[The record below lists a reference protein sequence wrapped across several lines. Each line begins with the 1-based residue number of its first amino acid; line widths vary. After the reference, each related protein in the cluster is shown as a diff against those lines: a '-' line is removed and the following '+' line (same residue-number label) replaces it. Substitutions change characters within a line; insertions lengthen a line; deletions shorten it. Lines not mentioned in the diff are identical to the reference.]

1 MSSRRPRRRPQRA
14 AILTETGISSLSS
27 QCHAAAAAA
36 DTSTPFATP
45 SSQDNKKAMKQEAQ
59 GEQTHQNTADWQ
71 PIHYSVE

>member
-1 MSSRRPRRRPQRA
+1 VEWGVLAGVEKMVWSGYGLVLGPLA
-14 AILTETGISSLSS
+14 GWETGLSSSSS

-59 GEQTHQNTADWQ
+59 VTC
-71 PIHYSVE
+71 V